1 VAARSQR
8 RSDHAGG
15 DLEIGVGSQDFCY
28 SLDGTARDATSLERV
43 TTDQELLPTLLAQ
56 EERLVFPYF
65 DYEAGWELGSAMRES
80 ALAQSYPIAILIRRS
95 GQRIFHTALPG
106 SSIDNDDWLERKSA
120 VVDQFGHS
128 SYYMGCQAR
137 ADGEDFNERF
147 RLDPYKFAAH
157 GGAFPLTIATSG
169 CIGSVAVSGLP
180 QVEDHKF
187 VVEQLT
193 RFLSTFA

>member
-1 VAARSQR
+1 M
-8 RSDHAGG
+8 
-15 DLEIGVGSQDFCY
+15 
-28 SLDGTARDATSLERV
+28 
-43 TTDQELLPTLLAQ
+43 TTDKELLPTLLAQ

-65 DYEAGWELGSAMRES
+65 DYEAGWELGSAMREA
-80 ALAQSYPIAILIRRS
+80 ALAQNYPIAILIRRS

-137 ADGEDFNERF
+137 AEGEDFNERF
-147 RLDPYKFAAH
+147 RLDLRKFAAH
-157 GGAFPLTIATSG
+157 GGAFPLTVSTSG

-180 QVEDHKF
+180 QAEDHKF
-187 VVEQLT
+187 VVEQMLL
-193 RFLSTFA
+193 FLSTFA

>member
-1 VAARSQR
+1 M
-8 RSDHAGG
+8 
-15 DLEIGVGSQDFCY
+15 
-28 SLDGTARDATSLERV
+28 
-43 TTDQELLPTLLAQ
+43 TTDNELLPTLLAQ

-65 DYEAGWELGSAMRES
+65 DYEVGWELGSAMREA
-80 ALAQSYPIAILIRRS
+80 ALAQNYPIAILIRRS

-137 ADGEDFNERF
+137 AEGEDFNERF
-147 RLDPYKFAAH
+147 RLDLRKFAAH
-157 GGAFPLTIATSG
+157 GGAFPLTVSTSG

-187 VVEQLT
+187 VVEQMSL
-193 RFLSTFA
+193 FLSTFA

>member
-1 VAARSQR
+1 VTDD
-8 RSDHAGG
+8 SD
-15 DLEIGVGSQDFCY
+15 
-28 SLDGTARDATSLERV
+28 
-43 TTDQELLPTLLAQ
+43 LLASLLAQ
-56 EERLVFPYF
+56 EERLVFAYF
-65 DYEAGWELGSAMRES
+65 EYQTAWELGSAMREA
-80 ALAQSYPIAILIRRS
+80 ALEAQYPIAILIRRA
-95 GQRIFHTALPG
+95 GQRLFHTALPG

-137 ADGEDFNERF
+137 ADGEDFNSRF
-147 RLDPYKFAAH
+147 RLDAYKFAAH
-157 GGAFPLTIATSG
+157 GGAFPLMLERTG

-193 RFLSTFA
+193 LFLATFA

>member
-1 VAARSQR
+1 VT
-8 RSDHAGG
+8 SDA
-15 DLEIGVGSQDFCY
+15 
-28 SLDGTARDATSLERV
+28 
-43 TTDQELLPTLLAQ
+43 DQLATLLAQ

-65 DYEAGWELGSAMRES
+65 DHQAGWVLGSAMRDE
-80 ALAQSYPIAILIRRS
+80 ALAQRFPIAILIRRS
-95 GQRIFHTALPG
+95 GQRLFHTALPG

-128 SYYMGCQAR
+128 SYYMGCEAR
-137 ADGEDFNERF
+137 VDGKDFNVRY
-147 RLDPYKFAAH
+147 RLDPNRYAAH
-157 GGAFPLTIATSG
+157 GGAFPLTVEKSG

-193 RFLSTFA
+193 LFLSTFGRREEN

>member
-1 VAARSQR
+1 M
-8 RSDHAGG
+8 
-15 DLEIGVGSQDFCY
+15 
-28 SLDGTARDATSLERV
+28 
-43 TTDQELLPTLLAQ
+43 
-56 EERLVFPYF
+56 FPYF
-65 DYEAGWELGSAMRES
+65 DYQSGWELGSAMREA
-80 ALAQSYPIAILIRRS
+80 ALEAQYPIAILIRRS
-95 GQRIFHTALPG
+95 GQRIFHIALPG

-147 RLDPYKFAAH
+147 RLNTDKFAAH
-157 GGAFPLTIATSG
+157 GGAFPLLLERSG

-187 VVEQLT
+187 VVEQLSLY
-193 RFLSTFA
+193 FSTFA

>member
-1 VAARSQR
+1 
-8 RSDHAGG
+8 
-15 DLEIGVGSQDFCY
+15 
-28 SLDGTARDATSLERV
+28 V
-43 TTDQELLPTLLAQ
+43 TTDKELLPALLAE

-65 DYEAGWELGSAMRES
+65 DHEAGWELGSAMREA
-80 ALAQSYPIAILIRRS
+80 ALAQQFPIAILIRRS
-95 GQRIFHTALPG
+95 GQRLFHAALPG

-147 RLDPYKFAAH
+147 RLDSYTFAAH
-157 GGAFPLTIATSG
+157 GGAFPLTIANSG

-180 QVEDHKF
+180 QVEDHRF
-187 VVEQLT
+187 VVEQLSH
-193 RFLSTFA
+193 FLSNFT